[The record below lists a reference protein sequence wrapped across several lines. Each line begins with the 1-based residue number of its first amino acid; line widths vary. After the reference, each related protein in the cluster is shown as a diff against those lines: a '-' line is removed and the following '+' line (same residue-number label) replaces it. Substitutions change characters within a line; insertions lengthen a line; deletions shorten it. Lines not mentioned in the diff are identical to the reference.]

1 MALILIYFYQ
11 FYQSILSRVL
21 IYKQQ
26 ELTVYLRRKHLLDG
40 CVQLTELMRS
50 YCGARVPRLAESL
63 PQALPLSLSARQCLL
78 CHPVNS
84 GRGKEHCF
92 SCAQAVGYA
101 SPPGGREKKCLFPPP
116 PREKTEGAQGVHS
129 LACGQRARNRGR
141 KQLGKVL
148 IQGS

>member
-84 GRGKEHCF
+84 GRGKEHSF

-101 SPPGGREKKCLFPPP
+101 SPPGG
-116 PREKTEGAQGVHS
+116 REKTEGAQGVHS